1 VEIAH
6 RKGILTAASLMV
18 AGRAA
23 VRAVTLAKRLP
34 TLRIGLHLTLLEGI
48 PTAPSWEIPNLLD
61 DGGRLRRDMVGLG
74 FALAL
79 RPSVRR
85 QLRHEIAAQFSAF
98 RRTGLA
104 LDHVNVHKH
113 FHVHPLVAAEV
124 VAACLEN
131 GVPALRVPCEPASVI
146 ARIDGAAT
154 PQPFVTPLARRLRAR
169 ARRARLLT
177 PDAVYGLRWS
187 GQVTRARLAA
197 LLEWLPE
204 GLIEIYTHPA
214 TSDAFPGHT
223 HGYRYTEELTALTDP
238 EVIKHARRCG
248 HYPGG
253 YSDFVGSPDARVAGV
268 G

>member
-1 VEIAH
+1 
-6 RKGILTAASLMV
+6 MV

-34 TLRIGLHLTLLEGI
+34 NLRVGLHLTLLEGH
-48 PTAPSWEIPNLLD
+48 PTAPSWEIANLLD
-61 DGGRLRRDMVGLG
+61 TSGRLRSDMVGFS
-74 FALAL
+74 FALAA

-113 FHVHPLVAAEV
+113 FHVHPLIAAEV
-124 VAACLEN
+124 VAACVEN
-131 GVPALRVPCEPASVI
+131 GVPALRVPREPASVI
-146 ARIDGAAT
+146 ARVDGAAT
-154 PQPFVTPLARRLRAR
+154 PQPLVTPWARRLRTR
-169 ARRARLLT
+169 ARRAKLLT

-187 GQVTRARLAA
+187 GRVTRGRLSS
-197 LLEWLPE
+197 LLEYLPE

-214 TSDAFPGHT
+214 TSDTFAGHAP
-223 HGYRYTEELTALTDP
+223 GYRYTEELVALTDAD
-238 EVIKHARRCG
+238 VIRHARRSG

-253 YSDFVGSPDARVAGV
+253 YSDFVGSPDTRQLASAG
-268 G
+268 